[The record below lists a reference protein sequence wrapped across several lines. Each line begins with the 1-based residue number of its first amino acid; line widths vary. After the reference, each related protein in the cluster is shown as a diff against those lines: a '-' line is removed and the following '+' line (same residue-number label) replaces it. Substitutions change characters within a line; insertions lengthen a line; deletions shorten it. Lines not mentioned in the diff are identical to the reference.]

1 MLIKNDDVLK
11 VLGKKI
17 KQSRLSKKYT
27 QEYVAESIDISID
40 LLRNIENGRN
50 IGSVPTLLN
59 LCNFLNISPN
69 FLFSEL
75 LTFKEDTLDTFLSST
90 IKSIS
95 NDDKELLKQI
105 ENSIILHGGEI
116 YRAIVYGMMKNKIE
130 NTEKLDAFEIM
141 KRLGIEIKIENKE
154 TVIYMKG
161 KKIAEK
167 ELQSK
172 QASMAVSKVSNVAD
186 NTKLYEFGRKL
197 IDEYREKYNIILS
210 SRDIVKMYP
219 NVTQHFFIDASLEE
233 RTNRKY
239 MQYNK
244 EIPKEQIEEM
254 IKSRDDLQEKSGYYR
269 IYPQTKILDVT
280 NCKSPKDAAQMV
292 LQNIGEVVTNGI

>member
-27 QEYVAESIDISID
+27 QEYVAESIDIS
-40 LLRNIENGRN
+40 IENGRN

-105 ENSIILHGGEI
+105 IIHI
-116 YRAIVYGMMKNKIE
+116 DKN
-130 NTEKLDAFEIM
+130 
-141 KRLGIEIKIENKE
+141 
-154 TVIYMKG
+154 Y
-161 KKIAEK
+161 
-167 ELQSK
+167 
-172 QASMAVSKVSNVAD
+172 
-186 NTKLYEFGRKL
+186 
-197 IDEYREKYNIILS
+197 
-210 SRDIVKMYP
+210 
-219 NVTQHFFIDASLEE
+219 
-233 RTNRKY
+233 
-239 MQYNK
+239 
-244 EIPKEQIEEM
+244 
-254 IKSRDDLQEKSGYYR
+254 
-269 IYPQTKILDVT
+269 
-280 NCKSPKDAAQMV
+280 
-292 LQNIGEVVTNGI
+292 